1 LLLLSVNCIVL
12 YAKDIMLCHN
22 WEGNV
27 SDYNEIAP
35 NTLSA
40 VSQRGGVAARA
51 VHVMGQGS
59 VSQDLLRMR

>member
-1 LLLLSVNCIVL
+1 MPKTS
-12 YAKDIMLCHN
+12 CHN

-59 VSQDLLRMR
+59 VGQDLLRMR